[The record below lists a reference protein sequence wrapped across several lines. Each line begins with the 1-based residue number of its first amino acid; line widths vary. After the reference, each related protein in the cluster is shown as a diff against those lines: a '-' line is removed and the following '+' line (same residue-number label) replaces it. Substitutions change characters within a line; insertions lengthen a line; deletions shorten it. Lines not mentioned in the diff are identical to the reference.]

1 MTDWR
6 VSEPQVPGPG
16 GKIGLTGP
24 TDDAILS
31 AVVALLAVKR
41 RVHRPHWGGRPVM
54 AKIRHIAICGQD
66 TNALSDFYKATF
78 GMHEIRRQDGQNGLS
93 IFLSDGYLNLAV
105 LPADAN
111 GGREGIY
118 HFGFQ
123 VEDVQETGRVG
134 KEAGA
139 KYQMSP

>member
-1 MTDWR
+1 M
-6 VSEPQVPGPG
+6 P
-16 GKIGLTGP
+16 
-24 TDDAILS
+24 
-31 AVVALLAVKR
+31 
-41 RVHRPHWGGRPVM
+41 
-54 AKIRHIAICGQD
+54 KIRHIAICGQD
-66 TNALSDFYKATF
+66 TNALSDFYKTTF
-78 GMHEIRRQDGQNGLS
+78 GMHEVRRQDGQNGLS

-139 KYQMSP
+139 KYQMSPRPRDGRYAEFRIHDPAGTPIDLAEKGWEV